1 MSHIGRAVLDV
12 AARMLV
18 WSLFRVDAQ
27 GVEEVPDRGPLILV
41 SNHIHALELPVLR
54 VLLRPRVVRTL
65 AKAESWDHRL
75 LGWVMDQWHAI
86 PVRRGEADLAALRSA
101 LRTLSD
107 GGLLGIMP
115 EGTRSGD
122 GRLQRANPGVG
133 LIAQK
138 AACPIL
144 PVAFWGV
151 ENVGAALR
159 RGRRCVFHLRVGRPF
174 TLAPPLGK
182 PAREDHQR
190 SADHMM
196 HRVAELMPTR
206 YHGVYQ
212 GMVREPGNPPAEE
225 GRIPQT

>member
-1 MSHIGRAVLDV
+1 MSRIGRAALDG

-18 WSLFRVDAQ
+18 WALFRVEAQ
-27 GVEEVPDRGPLILV
+27 GVEAVPDRGPLILV

-54 VLLRPRVVRTL
+54 VLLRPRMVRTL
-65 AKAESWDHRL
+65 AKAESWDRRL

-86 PVRRGEADLAALRSA
+86 PVRRGEADLAALRASLKA
-101 LRTLSD
+101 LKE

-144 PVAFWGV
+144 PLAFWGV
-151 ENVGAALR
+151 ENVGATLR
-159 RGRRCVFHLRVGRPF
+159 QGRRCAFHLRVGEPF
-174 TLAPPLGK
+174 TLASPLGK
-182 PAREDHQR
+182 LSRDDHQR
-190 SADHMM
+190 SADHIM
-196 HRVAELMPTR
+196 HRVAALMPER
-206 YHGVYQ
+206 YHGVYR
-212 GMVREPGNPPAEE
+212 GMVTKPFDPPSMA
-225 GRIPQT
+225 GRIPQP